1 VTPTLTHIAL
11 GVRNLERTI
20 AFYEK
25 HVGLRVA
32 HERDD
37 GNRVVWLA
45 ESEGD
50 FHFVLVL
57 FEVTEAQ
64 RGSGT
69 LQHLGYAVASRD
81 EVDRAAAAGRAD
93 GIVVVEPVYA
103 GPIVGYFCILE
114 DPDGNRVEF
123 SYGQPINPRD
133 LPRDLSKDLPK
144 DPPPEPSAEPSRTG
158 SSEARKA
165 KEPPPL

>member
-1 VTPTLTHIAL
+1 MKPTLTHIAL
-11 GVRNLERTI
+11 GVRSLARTI

-25 HVGLRVA
+25 HVGLRVV

-37 GNRVVWLA
+37 GTRVVWLA
-45 ESEGD
+45 ERDHD
-50 FHFVLVL
+50 FDFVLVL
-57 FEVTEAQ
+57 FEIAEAE

-69 LQHLGYAVASRD
+69 LQHLGFAVSSRE
-81 EVDRAAAAGRAD
+81 EVDQAAVAGRAE

-133 LPRDLSKDLPK
+133 LPKDSARD
-144 DPPPEPSAEPSRTG
+144 PSR
-158 SSEARKA
+158 
-165 KEPPPL
+165 PLP